1 MQMKNSFF
9 KYLTILSVVLTITS
23 CVSTKK
29 IVYFQ
34 NGDDVIENETVVI
47 FEPKIQVGDMLR
59 IYVSA
64 IDTEA
69 ATPFNLYESSGVT
82 SSKLLTYLVDVDGNI
97 NFPVLG
103 KIKVAGFTNKQI
115 TNNLTQLLSSYIK
128 DPVVNV
134 RLINFKI
141 TVLGEVNSPGTYT
154 VPNERIS
161 ILGAIGLAG
170 DLSIQ
175 GKRKTV
181 IIVREEEGKRKLITL
196 DLSSKK
202 IFSSPYFYLAQN
214 DVIYV
219 EPNKAKI
226 NSSAVG
232 ANAGIIISSISTVI
246 SLIAILTR

>member
-1 MQMKNSFF
+1 MQMKNMFI
-9 KYLTILSVVLTITS
+9 KYLLILSVVLTVTS

-34 NGDDVIENETVVI
+34 DVDGVIENETI
-47 FEPKIQVGDMLR
+47 AAFEPKIQKGDILK
-59 IYVSA
+59 INVSA

-69 ATPFNLYESSGVT
+69 ATPFNLYESAGAT
-82 SSKLLTYLVDVDGNI
+82 SSKQLTYLVDVDGNI

-103 KIKVAGFTNKQI
+103 KIKVEGFSNKQI

-128 DPVVNV
+128 NPVVNV

-141 TVLGEVNSPGTYT
+141 TVLGEVKSPGTYT

-181 IIVREEEGKRKLITL
+181 IIVREEEGKRKLITM
-196 DLSSKK
+196 DLSNKK
-202 IFSSPYFYLAQN
+202 LLNSPYFYLAQN

>member
-1 MQMKNSFF
+1 MQMKNIFL
-9 KYLTILSVVLTITS
+9 KYLTVLSVVLTITS

-34 NGDDVIENETVVI
+34 DDDGTIENKTVEA
-47 FEPKIQVGDMLR
+47 FEPKTQVGDMLK

-69 ATPFNLYESSGVT
+69 ATPFNLYESSGA
-82 SSKLLTYLVDVDGNI
+82 SGSKLLTYLVDIDGNI

-103 KIKVAGFTNKQI
+103 KLKVAGLTNKQI

-134 RLINFKI
+134 RVVNFKV

-175 GKRKTV
+175 GKRKKV
-181 IIVREEEGKRKLITL
+181 IIVREEQGKRKIITL

-202 IFSSPYFYLAQN
+202 LFNSPYFYLAQN

-232 ANAGIIISSISTVI
+232 ASTGIIISSISIVI

>member
-1 MQMKNSFF
+1 MQMKNMFT
-9 KYLTILSVVLTITS
+9 KYLSILSVVLTVTS

-34 NGDDVIENETVVI
+34 DVDGVIESETI
-47 FEPKIQVGDMLR
+47 AAFEPKIQMGDILK
-59 IYVSA
+59 INVSA
-64 IDTEA
+64 IDTET
-69 ATPFNLYESSGVT
+69 ATPFNLYESSGAT
-82 SSKLLTYLVDVDGNI
+82 SSKQLTYLVDVDGNI

-103 KIKVAGFTNKQI
+103 KIKVEGFSNKQI

-128 DPVVNV
+128 NPVVNV
-134 RLINFKI
+134 RLMNFKI
-141 TVLGEVNSPGTYT
+141 TVLGEVKSPGTYT

-181 IIVREEEGKRKLITL
+181 VIVREEEGKRKLITM
-196 DLSSKK
+196 DLSNKK
-202 IFSSPYFYLAQN
+202 LLNSPYFYLAQN

>member
-1 MQMKNSFF
+1 MQMKNIFF
-9 KYLTILSVVLTITS
+9 KYLTILSVVFTITS

-34 NGDDVIENETVVI
+34 DDDGVIGNETVVA

-69 ATPFNLYESSGVT
+69 ATPFNLYESSGAT
-82 SSKLLTYLVDVDGNI
+82 STKLLTYLVDIDGNI

-115 TNNLTQLLSSYIK
+115 TNNLSQLLGSYIK
-128 DPVVNV
+128 NPVVNV
-134 RLINFKI
+134 RLINFKV

-181 IIVREEEGKRKLITL
+181 VIVREEEGKRKLITL

-202 IFSSPYFYLAQN
+202 ILSSPYFYLAQN